1 MNYIVDRIEGE
12 FAVCED
18 ERGRMVDIK
27 LSALPAGIKEGASF
41 AMDGGVATLL
51 DDSDRRRRIEE
62 KMKKAFGRKG

>member
-1 MNYIVDRIEGE
+1 MKYVVDRIEGE

-41 AMDGGVATLL
+41 AMNGGVATLI
-51 DDSDRRRRIEE
+51 DDSDKRRRIEE
-62 KMKKAFGRKG
+62 KMKKAFGRKN